1 VRSQDLRVTTG
12 DAHVREYAT
21 SEGFRYF
28 CECCGGRLFNRP
40 SSTPQITMV
49 LVASL
54 DEEPTAHP
62 VMHINV
68 ESKAP
73 WYEIL
78 DDSPQFQGLPP
89 AAKAVLDA

>member
-1 VRSQDLRVTTG
+1 
-12 DAHVREYAT
+12 
-21 SEGFRYF
+21 
-28 CECCGGRLFNRP
+28 
-40 SSTPQITMV
+40 MV